1 MQYVNLPGKYACRK
15 DIKKSTFRLPPD
27 VDFNV
32 IYITDN
38 AAGAAKKHRPAFRN
52 TRKGPG
58 LCAEIYYEN
67 AENPKMATNESRRV
81 RV

>member
-1 MQYVNLPGKYACRK
+1 M
-15 DIKKSTFRLPPD
+15 
-27 VDFNV
+27 DFNV
-32 IYITDN
+32 IYIMDN
-38 AAGAAKKHRPAFRN
+38 AAGATKKHRPAFRN